1 MALSG
6 TTALI
11 GGGGRNY
18 IFSGSGASWSQQAE
32 LKVPGGWSVALSS
45 GTALIGDFPFETAY
59 VFAGS
64 GASWSQQAE
73 LGPPVSTTAPA
84 LSGTATVG
92 NKLTCST
99 GSWAGTPTPTSFT
112 YQWLRGGSA
121 IAGATTSSYT
131 VASADQTAALSCRVT
146 AQNSAGA
153 TSATSNALTVPPTGP
168 PYATVAPSIGGTG
181 VVGQT
186 VTCSTGTWV
195 GLAPI
200 TYAFQ
205 WLRNGAAISGATKS
219 SYLVTSADLLTA
231 LGCRVTATNTKGAVS
246 ATSTIGV
253 PQSGVPADIVA
264 PLVSGTPV
272 VGQKLTCSS
281 GIWAGAQPQ
290 TYSRQWSRNGVAI
303 SGATGGSTPPAP
315 TCSRRSPAR

>member
-1 MALSG
+1 M
-6 TTALI
+6 
-11 GGGGRNY
+11 
-18 IFSGSGASWSQQAE
+18 
-32 LKVPGGWSVALSS
+32 
-45 GTALIGDFPFETAY
+45 
-59 VFAGS
+59 
-64 GASWSQQAE
+64 
-73 LGPPVSTTAPA
+73 
-84 LSGTATVG
+84 
-92 NKLTCST
+92 
-99 GSWAGTPTPTSFT
+99 
-112 YQWLRGGSA
+112 
-121 IAGATTSSYT
+121 
-131 VASADQTAALSCRVT
+131 ASADQTAALSCRVT

-205 WLRNGAAISGATKS
+205 WLRNGVAISGATKS

-231 LGCRVTATNTKGAVS
+231 LGCRVTATNSKGAVS

-272 VGQKLTCSS
+272 VGQKSDRLERHLGGRPAADLQPSVV
-281 GIWAGAQPQ
+281 AQRRGDQRRHRGLLHRHQRRPAQDAHLQGDGQEQPGLGRRLKRGRRGRAAAHPQ
-290 TYSRQWSRNGVAI
+290 GL
-303 SGATGGSTPPAP
+303 GLEP
-315 TCSRRSPAR
+315 